1 MEYEIPDVL
10 SVILRA
16 LSFVLL
22 FQAAGIGIFIAIFRR
37 WLASTQV
44 SIRRLGQASA
54 IGGVVLVGAHF
65 ALEAA
70 RMAGDMSGML
80 DPALQGMAWNSPAR
94 TALICRLAGLLLIA
108 VGLQGAS
115 GRSSIVAVVGA
126 VLSTGAFAL
135 TGHTSVN
142 AHRGVLAAL
151 LMLHLLI
158 VAFWFGA
165 LWPLYFV
172 SLRETPARASGIV
185 RRFTGVATWLVPV
198 ILVAGTAM
206 AILLLPGFSV
216 LTEPYGELLMAKV
229 VGFALLLGLAAANK
243 WRLGP
248 ALRSGTAGGGQRF
261 RRSVATE
268 YVLIAAVLTITAVMT
283 SFYSPEACPTVSPAS
298 SVIRFLGA
306 ERNIANAAV
315 PR

>member
-1 MEYEIPDVL
+1 MPDVL

-22 FQAAGIGIFIAIFRR
+22 FQAAGVAIFVAIFRR
-37 WLASTQV
+37 RLASSQV
-44 SIRRLGQASA
+44 SIRRLGRAAA
-54 IGGVVLVGAHF
+54 IAGVVLVGAHH

-94 TALICRLAGLLLIA
+94 AALICRLAGLLLIA
-108 VGLQGAS
+108 VGLQGS
-115 GRSSIVAVVGA
+115 SVRSTIVAVGGA
-126 VLSTGAFAL
+126 VLAMGAFTL

-142 AHRGVLAAL
+142 VHRGALAGL

-165 LWPLYFV
+165 LWPLYV
-172 SLRETPARASGIV
+172 ASLRETPARAADLID
-185 RRFTGVATWLVPV
+185 RFTALATWLVPV

-206 AILLLPGFSV
+206 AVLLLPNLSA
-216 LTEPYGELLMAKV
+216 LREPYGELLIAKV
-229 VGFALLLGLAAANK
+229 VGFALLMGLAAANK

-248 ALRSGTAGGGQRF
+248 ALGSGIVGSGQWF

-268 YVLIAAVLTITAVMT
+268 YVLIAAVLTITAIMT
-283 SFYSPEACPTVSPAS
+283 SFFSPEA
-298 SVIRFLGA
+298 
-306 ERNIANAAV
+306 
-315 PR
+315 